1 MKKNWGIMLLLSVC
15 LTVFYSC
22 KKDEDSGESLF
33 VKNGS
38 VTGSINALTQSGVGL
53 NDEYRFDSY
62 LEYSQKQTFEIT
74 EGDDYEFDIQFSRE
88 DGSEFE
94 LTFYLNGQTDNNPK
108 DVELSIINYITKGN
122 QLIYFAMQSNNNTY
136 TLSDF
141 SFNAETG
148 RTQGKIITSG
158 DINSTN
164 INATVVANFD
174 VTLKQLVR

>member
-1 MKKNWGIMLLLSVC
+1 MKKYLGVLLVATIC
-15 LTVFYSC
+15 LTMFYSC
-22 KKDEDSGESLF
+22 KKDEETESSLF

-38 VTGSINALTQSGVGL
+38 VTGTINGLTQSGVGL
-53 NDEYRFDSY
+53 NDEYAFDSY
-62 LEYSQKQTFEIT
+62 MKYSQKQTYEIT

-94 LTFYLNGQTDNNPK
+94 LTFYLNGQTDNSPK
-108 DVELSIINYITKGN
+108 DVEMSIVNYVTKGN

-158 DINSTN
+158 DVNSTN
-164 INATVVANFD
+164 INATVVATFD